1 MKSAMRKIF
10 RFAVIGVALLAGC
23 GGGGDE
29 ITSGWLKING
39 SSDRVTTDAT
49 ISASGSSFVPAGSS
63 CQAAGPFSPPGC
75 MCTLGPDARIDWIN
89 TTEGS
94 SGTGEMILPAASGG
108 ACGPSYVWWH
118 VLDIPLVP
126 GSNVITITA
135 SDGRTSGSGTLNVT
149 RN

>member
-1 MKSAMRKIF
+1 MKLAVRKIF
-10 RFAVIGVALLAGC
+10 LIAMIDAALLGGC
-23 GGGGDE
+23 GGGGDDA
-29 ITSGWLKING
+29 TSGWLKING

-63 CQAAGPFSPPGC
+63 CQAAGPFAPPGC
-75 MCTLGPDARIDWIN
+75 MCILGPDARIDWIN
-89 TTEGS
+89 NTEGS

-108 ACGPSYVWWH
+108 LCGPSYVWWR
-118 VLDIPLVP
+118 VLDIPLVL

-135 SDGRTSGSGTLNVT
+135 SDGRTNGSGTLNVT